1 MKEFKNFT
9 ENEINVLEAAGC
21 CAGNWSDVYYKGE
34 FLPDRLRNV
43 SFAGTVKLGDLSGEI
58 EVPGAGMCHCGVYNA
73 RLVDV
78 EIGDNCLIDN
88 VGGFISKYRIGDRV
102 LISDCGRIYMEGSSS
117 FGNGVKVAVL
127 DETGGREVPIF
138 SGMSAQ
144 FAYML
149 AMYRHDAA
157 LTEALSGMAMEE
169 AGKCASDVGVIDS
182 DARVC
187 GVKQMV
193 NVRVGAHARLDGCT
207 RLENGTVL
215 SVAEKPTRVGAAVIA
230 ENFIIHTA
238 ATVSDAVNIEN
249 CFVGQGVIL
258 ARGFSGTHSLFFAN
272 SHFENGEAVSIFAGP
287 FTVSH
292 HKATLLIGLMNSFY
306 NAGSG
311 TNFSNH
317 LYKLG
322 PMHQG
327 VLERGVKC
335 GSGSYMMHPVKVGA
349 FSTVIG
355 HHTVKMDTSD
365 LPFSCILDVEG
376 KTRILPG
383 INLKNIGLYRDEDKW
398 GKRDKR
404 TGEVLD
410 CVHTYVFTPLTAGKM
425 LRGIKCLEEVL
436 DGKSEFAEWIAPAD
450 ARKGIALYRRALE
463 YYIGLAVMEF
473 AVLNSTSNDGAWV
486 LPRVKTD
493 AGGQWVDLSG
503 MLAPKAEIESL
514 MAAIAGG
521 NLATADAVQ
530 AELLKLGKNYADYA
544 WGWIYAHLE
553 EVYNVNPEKITSD
566 DLKQILNR
574 WTKVAED
581 IIRDLEAD
589 AAKEFAPKATVSFG
603 VDSLRDPDIVRADI
617 EAVRGTLEASSA
629 SSLIAAR
636 RRLIDKFKECV
647 E

>member
-1 MKEFKNFT
+1 MKGYKNFT
-9 ENEINVLEAAGC
+9 ESEIRVLTAAGC
-21 CAGNWSDVYYKGE
+21 SASDWTEVYYKGE
-34 FLPDRLRNV
+34 FFPERLRNV
-43 SFAGTVKLGDLSGEI
+43 AFAGTVKLGDLSGEI
-58 EVPGAGMCHCGVYNA
+58 DVPGAGMWRCGVYNA

-78 EIGDNCLIDN
+78 EIGDNCLIEN
-88 VGGFISKYRIGDRV
+88 MGGFIAKYRIGDRV
-102 LISDCGRIYMEGSSS
+102 LISDCGKIYMEGSSS

-127 DETGGREVPIF
+127 DETGGREVPMF
-138 SGMSAQ
+138 CGMSAQ

-149 AMYRHDAA
+149 AMYRHNSG
-157 LTEALSGMAMEE
+157 LTEALNAIALEE
-169 AGKCASDVGVIDS
+169 AEKCASEVGVVGS
-182 DARVC
+182 DVSIC

-193 NVRVGAHARLDGCT
+193 NVYVGSSAKLDGCT

-215 SVAEKPTRVGAAVIA
+215 SIAEKPTKVGAGVIA

-238 ATVSDAVNIEN
+238 ATVADAVNIEN

-355 HHTVKMDTSD
+355 HHTVKMDTSN

-376 KTRILPG
+376 HTRILPG

-404 TGEVLD
+404 AGDVQD
-410 CVHTYVFTPLTAGKM
+410 CVNSYVFTPFTASKM
-425 LRGIKCLEEVL
+425 LSGIKLLEDVL
-436 DGKSEFAEWIAPAD
+436 EGKSEFSEWIAAVD
-450 ARKGIALYRRALE
+450 AKKGIALYRRALE
-463 YYIGLAVMEF
+463 YYVGH
-473 AVLNSTSNDGAWV
+473 AVLDFVTRCGV
-486 LPRVKTD
+486 LALPGYLSEYK
-493 AGGQWVDLSG
+493 AEGQWVDMSG
-503 MLAPKAEIESL
+503 MLVPKDEMESL
-514 MAAIAGG
+514 MSEIAAGKYSS
-521 NLATADAVQ
+521 ADEIQ
-530 AELLKLGKNYADYA
+530 AELCKAGESYVDYE
-544 WGWIYAHLE
+544 WLWIYRHIEAVFNVSPE
-553 EVYNVNPEKITSD
+553 EFTEG
-566 DLKQILNR
+566 DLKNILNK
-574 WTKVAED
+574 WTSVAED
-581 IIRDLEAD
+581 VIRDLEAD

-603 VDSLRDPDIVRADI
+603 VDSNGDTDTVNADI
-617 EAVRGTLEASSA
+617 AAVRGTLERSSA
-629 SSLIAAR
+629 VGLLSAR
-636 RRLIDKFKECV
+636 REVIGRLNDVLK
-647 E
+647 

>member
-1 MKEFKNFT
+1 MEGYKNFT
-9 ENEINVLEAAGC
+9 ESEINVLTAAGC
-21 CAGNWSDVYYKGE
+21 SASDWSKVFYRGE
-34 FLPDRLRNV
+34 FLPGRLRNV
-43 SFAGTVKLGDLSGEI
+43 AFAGTVKLGDLSGEI
-58 EVPGAGMCHCGVYNA
+58 EVPGAGMWRCGVYNA

-78 EIGDNCLIDN
+78 EIGDNCLIEN
-88 VGGFISKYRIGDRV
+88 VGGCISDYRIGDRV
-102 LISDCGRIYMEGSSS
+102 LVSDCGRIYMDGPSS

-127 DETGGREVPIF
+127 DETGGREVPMF
-138 SGMSAQ
+138 CGMSAQ

-149 AMYRHDAA
+149 AMYRHNAA
-157 LTEALSGMAMEE
+157 LTAALNAMALEE
-169 AGKCASDVGVIDS
+169 AEKCTSETGVIGSDVRI
-182 DARVC
+182 C

-193 NVRVGAHARLDGCT
+193 NVHIGAHARLDGCT

-215 SVAEKPTRVGAAVIA
+215 SVAEKPTKVGAGVIA

-238 ATVSDAVNIEN
+238 ATVADAVNIEN

-404 TGEVLD
+404 VGCVQD
-410 CVHTYVFTPLTAGKM
+410 CVHSYVFTPFTASKM
-425 LRGIKCLEEVL
+425 LSGIRLLEDVVK
-436 DGKSEFAEWIAPAD
+436 GKSEFAEWIMPAD
-450 ARKGIALYRRALE
+450 AEKGIMLYGRALE
-463 YYIGLAVMEF
+463 YYVGH
-473 AVLNSTSNDGAWV
+473 AVLEFVTRCGMLA
-486 LPRVKTD
+486 LPGYLSEYK
-493 AGGQWVDLSG
+493 AEGQWVDMSG
-503 MLAPKAEIESL
+503 MLVPKAEMESMMSEIVNGKL
-514 MAAIAGG
+514 SS
-521 NLATADAVQ
+521 ADEIQ
-530 AELLKLGKNYADYA
+530 AELYKAGESYADYE
-544 WGWIYAHLE
+544 WLWIYNHIE
-553 EVYNVNPEKITSD
+553 DVFGVNPERFITD
-566 DLKQILNR
+566 DLKNILNR
-574 WTKVAED
+574 WTGVAED

-589 AAKEFAPKATVSFG
+589 GAKEFAPKATVSFG
-603 VDSLRDPDIVRADI
+603 VDSNGDTGIINADI
-617 EAVRGTLEASSA
+617 AAVRGALETSSA
-629 SSLIAAR
+629 AGLLKAR
-636 RRLIDKFKECV
+636 REVIESIKACFE
-647 E
+647 